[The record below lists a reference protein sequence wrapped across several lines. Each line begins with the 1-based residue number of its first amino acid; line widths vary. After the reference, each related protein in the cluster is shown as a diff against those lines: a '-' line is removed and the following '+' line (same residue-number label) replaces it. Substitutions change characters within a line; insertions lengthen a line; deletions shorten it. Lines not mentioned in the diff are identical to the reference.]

1 MAPPLLNPPQQ
12 QAVTHFGGPLL
23 VIAGAGAGKTLVLTQ
38 RMLFFITQM
47 GIPGDRI
54 LAITFTNKAAS
65 EMKERTH
72 AHLTGDTPRPFI
84 GTFHSFC
91 HHVLRRSIGSL
102 GRSTQFTIIDTY
114 DQTKLMKQ
122 LIAHHQIDEGKYQPA
137 WVLGIIDRLK
147 NAMVSPESYA
157 RDPQM
162 DQVIASLYGA
172 YQAALG
178 AQNAVD
184 FNDLI
189 ALTVTLFQ
197 RDHTVLSYYQDQYYV
212 MLVDEYQDTNP
223 SQFALLHLLSQKYR
237 NITAVGDFDQSIYSW
252 RGASVHTL
260 LQFETHFP
268 DATVIKLEENYRSTQ
283 TILSAAN
290 ALIAHN
296 TQRKDKTLWTQ
307 RDKGDPLPILAC
319 DDEWDEAKQVT
330 QRIQRH
336 LKQGRP
342 PQDMAILVRT
352 NAQTRVI
359 EKTLSMNQIPYTVI
373 GGFAF
378 MDRAEIKDI
387 GAYLRCLLNP
397 HDNAAVIRALGA
409 PPRGIGQTSIDKLL
423 AKGIAQGLSICQL
436 MAHENTV
443 LPARQWGILEG
454 FFADLDRWNHTLATH
469 PGPTPIADLIR
480 QIVTDTHYDEAVQ
493 KEKGGADRLEVIDEL
508 VNLAK
513 EELTSL
519 EEFISGLSL
528 GGAKS
533 DTTTAGVSILTLH
546 HAKGLEFPI
555 VFLTG
560 MEQGILP
567 HFRSIRDGD
576 IEEERRLCYVG
587 ITRGKEQVT
596 LTHAASRMFQGDKR
610 RSSPSQ
616 FLDELPDELV
626 IRPQNREKPIT
637 GWPPAS
643 ERRPRNA
650 PTSAPAPTT
659 AYALHD
665 RVRHSRWGD
674 GHIVA
679 IHGEGDEAVL
689 TISFGG
695 SIKRLMGKYAPLSRP

>member
-1 MAPPLLNPPQQ
+1 MGRPVLNAPQQ

-38 RMLFFITQM
+38 RMLFFIHQM

-54 LAITFTNKAAS
+54 LAITFTNKAAA

-72 AHLTGDTPRPFI
+72 AQLAHDTPRPFI

-102 GRSTQFTIIDTY
+102 GRSPHFTIIDTY

-122 LIAHHQIDEGKYQPA
+122 LIAHHQLNDEKYQPA

-147 NAMVSPESYA
+147 NAMISPESYA

-162 DQVIASLYGA
+162 DRVIASMYEA
-172 YQAALG
+172 YQAALW
-178 AQNAVD
+178 AQNALD

-189 ALTVTLFQ
+189 ALTVTLLQ
-197 RDHTVLSYYQDQYYV
+197 RDPSVLSSYQDQYYV

-260 LQFETHFP
+260 LQFESHFP

-296 TQRKDKTLWTQ
+296 TQRKEKTLWTQ
-307 RDKGDPLPILAC
+307 RDKGVALPILAC
-319 DDEWDEAKQVT
+319 EDEWDEAKRIT
-330 QRIQRH
+330 QLIQTH
-336 LKQGRP
+336 LQQGRP
-342 PQDMAILVRT
+342 PQDIAILVRT

-359 EKTLSMNQIPYTVI
+359 EKSLSMYQIPYMVI

-409 PPRGIGQTSIDKLL
+409 PPRGIGQTSIEKLMANAL
-423 AKGIAQGLSICQL
+423 EKQLSIAQLVATSPPL
-436 MAHENTV
+436 LTS
-443 LPARQWGILEG
+443 RQWGILEG
-454 FFADLDRWNHTLATH
+454 FFEDLARWQRWLTDHS
-469 PGPTPIADLIR
+469 GPTPIADLIR
-480 QIVTDTHYDEAVQ
+480 QIVSDTHYDEATQ

-508 VNLAK
+508 IHLAT

-519 EEFISGLSL
+519 DDFVSGLSL
-528 GGAKS
+528 GGGKS
-533 DTTTAGVSILTLH
+533 ERTTEAVNILTLH
-546 HAKGLEFPI
+546 HAKGLEYPI

-596 LTHAASRMFQGDKR
+596 LSYAASRMVQGDKR

-626 IRPQNREKPIT
+626 ERPPDHKKTSP
-637 GWPPAS
+637 GWPPRS
-643 ERRPRNA
+643 ERK
-650 PTSAPAPTT
+650 PALSQAAAHSPVH
-659 AYALHD
+659 YALHD

-695 SIKRLMGKYAPLSRP
+695 SVKRLMVKYAPLSRT